1 MVTSLDLINHFG
13 LRLANGNFESLKRQ
27 ITIPELDRCGCE
39 LLGYFQYHKKD
50 RLLIIGNKENNII
63 ENSSDEDIYKNALK
77 LCNPICPG
85 IIITQNAKCPEP
97 LLKVSKETGC
107 PIFLSDSDTNE
118 LISSLYFFLSEA
130 LAPKIAMHAC
140 LLEIYG
146 IGVLILGESGIGKS
160 EISLDLIKKGHR
172 LIADDRVDIRAVRG
186 SLIGTCPESI
196 YGMMEVRGIGIID
209 VTRMF
214 GINSLDKRSKIEF
227 VVDLVPF
234 EKTEPLERV
243 GMKTERYEILGET
256 IPIVKL
262 PVSAARSMSE
272 IIEAA
277 VTNYKLKDYGYDTGY
292 EFQKRLSE
300 IQNKK
305 MMEAKALERFI
316 QSGNNP
322 DANNLETSL
331 NDEKSL
337 QTKSLLD
344 AIVPED
350 IDEEK

>member
-13 LRLANGNFESLKRQ
+13 LRLAHGNFESLKRQ

-63 ENSSDEDIYKNALK
+63 ENSSDEDIYQNALK

-97 LLKVSKETGC
+97 ILKASKETGC

-118 LISSLYFFLSEA
+118 LISNLYFFLSEA

-209 VTRMF
+209 VARMF

-305 MMEAKALERFI
+305 MMEAKALERFV

-322 DANNLETSL
+322 NANNSETSL

-344 AIVPED
+344 AIVPKD
-350 IDEEK
+350 INEEK